1 MTVFTIYNHG
11 SGGHR
16 DKNDSEIVAFM
27 GRRAMGTEYKDFLI
41 TDGVGGTPKNSQGLN
56 PQAGTFDVADRNKS
70 LKGGSLRSDDASEK
84 GSKIAAK
91 LVGLFSKSNSANI
104 QGLGVFD
111 NAQHA
116 IITIANLEPR
126 PKTLNMV
133 GWSRGA
139 ITCGV
144 IAHMLYDPATTEGLF
159 RDIDVNIFA
168 IDPVA
173 GGAEGHGMNAESRRT
188 LSPNVKNYVCVLAT
202 GENRNTFAPQDLTRL
217 HVTDPTQTNIVF
229 LPFPGKHSTVAKN
242 SDQKSKDISDIVW
255 SMAHQFLQRF
265 GTRQSQSAT
274 LLSRSEFL
282 NSYSAVVNKK
292 KTLSKIK
299 QKGLKQKLIGQ
310 GFGKRTM
317 ATEMEKYVVNSE
329 YFVNEHHRAL
339 FHLTCPEL
347 FSWLFTLK
355 HFQPGLQ
362 SKAVAPGSA
371 IGKELSR
378 FTPTSQFFSSLAMLG
393 VSRGGGPMGQ
403 GSHYTLPGPAACFD
417 AKGVMNL
424 AVHGD
429 MSRMGLL
436 D

>member
-16 DKNDSEIVAFM
+16 DKGDDEIVAFM
-27 GRRAMGTEYKDFLI
+27 GRRATGTEYKDYLI
-41 TDGVGGTPKNSQGLN
+41 TDGVGGTPKNKEGRN
-56 PQAGTFDVADRNKS
+56 PLAGTFDVADRNKAP
-70 LKGGSLRSDDASEK
+70 KRGGLRSDDASEK
-84 GSKIAAK
+84 GSKVAAR
-91 LVGLFSKSNSANI
+91 LAGLFSKSASANI

-159 RDIDVNIFA
+159 RDIEVNIFA

-173 GGAEGHGMNAESRRT
+173 GGEEGHGENAESRRT
-188 LSPNVKNYVCVLAT
+188 ISPNVKNYVCVLAT
-202 GENRNTFAPQDLTRL
+202 GENRNTFAPQDLARL
-217 HVTDPTQTNIVF
+217 HVTDPTQTHIVF

-242 SDQKSKDISDIVW
+242 NDQKSKDISDIVW
-255 SMAHQFLQRF
+255 SMAHQFLHHF
-265 GTRQSQSAT
+265 GTRQSKPSK
-274 LLSRSEFL
+274 LLSRFDFL
-282 NSYSAVVNKK
+282 ESYSAVVNKSE
-292 KTLSKIK
+292 TLSRIK
-299 QKGLKQKLIGQ
+299 QKGLMQKVIGQ
-310 GFGKRTM
+310 GFGKREMT
-317 ATEMEKYVVNSE
+317 TQMEKYVVNSE
-329 YFVNEHHRAL
+329 YFVNEHHRAIFAL
-339 FHLTCPEL
+339 ICPEL
-347 FSWLFTLK
+347 FDWLFTLK
-355 HFQPGLQ
+355 HFQPGLR
-362 SKAVAPGSA
+362 SKAVSPGSA
-371 IGKELSR
+371 IGSELSR
-378 FTPTSQFFSSLAMLG
+378 FSPASQFFTSLARLG
-393 VSRGGGPMGQ
+393 VSRGAGPTGQ
-403 GSHYTLPGPAACFD
+403 GAHYTLPGPAACFD